1 MTQQKKPKR
10 KKLTEQDS
18 YKGTRKKIPLTHEAT
33 RIPWKFTL
41 DRREPQSKEELEEYI
56 RCAANVAHFLNNYCY
71 IQDPVQGRL
80 PFLLFP
86 FQRVVLKLFLLHVF
100 NIVLKPRQMGLSWI
114 TALFALWFAMFR
126 PDQTVEI
133 ISIKEDTA
141 KRFMDKIKYAYKH
154 LPPWLKGEITHEN
167 TGTIVFANNSRI
179 MSVPTSEDAG
189 RSEGLSLLIVD
200 EAAFVRWID
209 KIWAAAFPT
218 LSTGGMAIL
227 ISTANGLGNF
237 FANKWKDAI
246 SKESSFNP
254 IKLHW
259 KMHPDRDDAWYR
271 TQRRELGPALC
282 AQEVDCDFLNSGR
295 PVFDTALIQEWA
307 DILRYRKPLKVLYAT
322 DQYDDLE
329 GLYGKRAEGLY
340 IFKEPEVGESYIV
353 AGDPATGDGTDYN
366 TIQVLKWTTGEQ
378 CAEMR
383 VQCKPDVFVNYLVAV
398 GKKYNWGQIVPE
410 RNGVGLAVVQKLID
424 KNYPNIY
431 AFIKDDATIDEEC
444 STTRLSQETTTI
456 LGFTTTKSNRPIM
469 IAMGE
474 ELLREHDR
482 LRTEGVYPS
491 SFLLVNSLRLLN
503 EMIVFNWQDTG
514 KPNPRANEG
523 YNDDLV
529 TCWCMGQLAR
539 LRYKPQRDMPILFS

>member
-1 MTQQKKPKR
+1 MSRTAPAKKNRKATAKR
-10 KKLTEQDS
+10 KEVLLKHDD
-18 YKGTRKKIPLTHEAT
+18 T
-33 RIPWKFTL
+33 RIDWKFSTE
-41 DRREPQSKEELEEYI
+41 RRNPESKEEMEEYI
-56 RCAANVAHFLNNYCY
+56 RCAANAAHFMNNYCY
-71 IQDPVQGRL
+71 IQDPVKGRI

-86 FQRVVLKLFLLHVF
+86 FQKTTIKHFLLFVF
-100 NIVLKPRQMGLSWI
+100 NIVLKPRQMGLSWL

-154 LPPWLKGEITHEN
+154 LPPWLKGEIAHEN

-200 EAAFVRWID
+200 EAAFVRWIE

-237 FANKWKDAI
+237 FANKWKDAC
-246 SKESSFNP
+246 SGESDFNP

-259 KMHPDRDDAWYR
+259 KMHPDRDDQWYR
-271 TQRRELGPALC
+271 IQRRELGPALC

-295 PVFDTALIQEWA
+295 PVFDTAIIQDWG
-307 DILRYRKPLKVLYAT
+307 DILRHIKPLKVLYAN
-322 DQYDDLE
+322 DQFDDME

-340 IFKEPEVGESYIV
+340 IFEEPKPDKFYII
-353 AGDPATGDGTDYN
+353 AGDVATGDGNDYHAL
-366 TIQVLKWTTGEQ
+366 QVIEWMTGDQ
-378 CAEMR
+378 VAEGRFM
-383 VQCKPDVFVNYLVAV
+383 CKPDVFANYLMAV

-410 RNGVGLAVVQKLID
+410 RNGVGLVVVQKLID

-431 AFIKDDATIDEEC
+431 AYIKEEATIDPEV
-444 STTRLSQETTTI
+444 STQKLTSETTQI
-456 LGFTTTKSNRPIM
+456 LGFTTTKANRPVM
-469 IAMGE
+469 ISTGE
-474 ELLREHDR
+474 ELIREHDR
-482 LRTEGVYPS
+482 LRAEGV
-491 SFLLVNSLRLLN
+491 FDRKHLLVRGMRTLN
-503 EMIVFNWQDTG
+503 EMLVFNWQDSGT
-514 KPNPRANEG
+514 PNPRANEG

-529 TCWCMGQLAR
+529 TSWCMAQLAR
-539 LRYKPQRDMPILFS
+539 LRYKPQRELPILFS